1 MKVIKDAQ
9 VTSTPGFKAG
19 GIASGVKNKEKLD
32 LGVLISDVPATTA
45 AVYTTNSVKAAPLK
59 VCVQHLKDGVAQAIV
74 VNSGNANCFT
84 GKMGYSLAQNT
95 AQFAGELL
103 GIKKED
109 VLVASTGIIG
119 QILPYDKIAAALPE
133 LAKSLSPENAAGKS
147 FAEATLT
154 TDKYPKSSG
163 VEVEIGSKTVTIVG
177 CAKGSGM
184 LAPNMATMLSFI
196 TTDCDIEH
204 SLLQEAL
211 LKSVNNSFNMI
222 TVDGCMSTNDM
233 VVVMA
238 NGKADNPKIKK
249 NDENYQ
255 LFADALSNVCLEL
268 AKKLVRDGEGVT
280 KFVEIAITGAES
292 EEDAKRAAFAVANSY
307 LVKTAVFGENPNW
320 GRVAQALGTIG
331 LNITEDTLKI
341 NFTSLKED
349 TVTIHADLGLGDKSA
364 TVYTSDLSYEY
375 VRINA
380 EYN

>member
-32 LGVLISDVPATTA
+32 LGVLLSDVPATTA

-59 VCVQHLKDGVAQAIV
+59 VCVEHLADGVAQAIV

-84 GKMGYSLAQNT
+84 GTEGYNLANKT
-95 AQFAGELL
+95 AEDVAELL
-103 GIKKED
+103 NIVKEN

-133 LAKSLSPENAAGKS
+133 LAKSLSPENAAGES
-147 FAEATLT
+147 FAQATLT
-154 TDKYPKSSG
+154 TDKYPKSFG
-163 VEVEIGSKTVTIVG
+163 VEIEIGNKTVTIAG

-196 TTDCDIEH
+196 TTDCDIEQN
-204 SLLQEAL
+204 LLHAAL
-211 LKSVNNSFNMI
+211 LKAVSSSFNMI

-238 NGKADNPKIKK
+238 NGKAGNPKIEK
-249 NDENYQ
+249 NDEDYQ

-280 KFVEIAITGAES
+280 KFVEIAITGAPT
-292 EEDAKRAAFAVANSY
+292 EEDAKQAAFAVANSY

-341 NFTSLKED
+341 DFTSLKEN